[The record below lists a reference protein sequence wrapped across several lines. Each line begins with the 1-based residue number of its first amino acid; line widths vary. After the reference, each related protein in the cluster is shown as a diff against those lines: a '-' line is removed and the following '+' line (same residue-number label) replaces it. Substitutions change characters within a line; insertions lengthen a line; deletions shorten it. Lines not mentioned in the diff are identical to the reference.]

1 MKLKVSTVDPHV
13 RLKPSSTVVF
23 GFACGSSRKAS
34 IKEFHQHVSLAV
46 TTPLRMTG
54 LEDCN
59 FEIYITIPLRMTD
72 LREDRSLILVIPTE
86 RGTSDEES
94 PVYINCST
102 TISIHQKNWPFIEP
116 VLFDSDFIF
125 LLFCLT
131 QGLLFGGGRCRRR
144 RLLCFRRSGLRQFLR
159 RILGDPLLALP
170 KACKL

>member
-1 MKLKVSTVDPHV
+1 
-13 RLKPSSTVVF
+13 
-23 GFACGSSRKAS
+23 
-34 IKEFHQHVSLAV
+34 
-46 TTPLRMTG
+46 MTG
-54 LEDCN
+54 LTDCN

-86 RGTSDEES
+86 KPQGFDEES

-125 LLFCLT
+125 LLFCLF

-144 RLLCFRRSGLRQFLR
+144 RLLCFRRSGLRLFR
-159 RILGDPLLALP
+159 NRILGDPLLALP